1 MSVSGRRSIAVLGA
15 GEVGR
20 LFSADL
26 IRAGAAVT
34 IYDPAYSSDEL
45 RQAIPGVQ
53 PAADESQAV
62 AGVDFVFSV
71 NNAAQ
76 AMVAMTNGLG
86 PLSSEL
92 PGGPDLPG
100 GSDLPGLWVD
110 FNTAAPQLK
119 RELHDYSGSHGVAFV
134 DAAIMSPVEGKGLS
148 SPVYLSGT
156 KAHELA
162 TVMASLGGNATAVE
176 GPVGSAAAKKLLR
189 SIFFKG
195 VAGVVLEALEAA
207 EAASDLEWFSEH
219 LAQQFHDFDRDIVTR
234 LVSGTHR
241 HAARREQEMIAAREF
256 ARDLGVEPRI
266 TRAIV
271 EALHHLSATPPKG
284 QPPAGSTT

>member
-1 MSVSGRRSIAVLGA
+1 MSVSGRQSIAVLGA
-15 GEVGR
+15 GEAGR

-34 IYDPAYSSDEL
+34 IYDPAYSGNEL
-45 RQAIPGVQ
+45 RQAIPGVT
-53 PAADESQAV
+53 PAAGESQAV
-62 AGVDFVFSV
+62 AGADVVFSV
-71 NNAAQ
+71 NTAAE
-76 AMVAMTNGLG
+76 AMVAMTNALQS
-86 PLSSEL
+86 LV
-92 PGGPDLPG
+92 
-100 GSDLPGLWVD
+100 SDLPGLWVD

-119 RELHDYSGSHGVAFV
+119 RELNDYSAARGVDFI
-134 DAAIMSPVEGKGLS
+134 DAAIMSPVEGKGLA
-148 SPVYLSGT
+148 SPIYLSGA
-156 KAHELA
+156 KAHDLA
-162 TVMASLGGNATAVE
+162 AVMASLGGNATAVE

-207 EAASDLEWFSEH
+207 EAAGDLEWFSEH

-241 HAARREQEMIAAREF
+241 HAARREQEMIAATEF

-266 TRAIV
+266 THAIV
-271 EALHHLSATPPKG
+271 EALHRLQAQ
-284 QPPAGSTT
+284 QPE